1 MPAENGPGRS
11 EEFVREF
18 IVDFRSDC
26 SVRCLQRIID
36 VNILLLQ
43 LKRIGDLILT
53 TPAIDALRQRFPG
66 ARITLAIVEECRQLA
81 PAIPNVDRFL
91 IVRRNWRDV
100 PVFLSV
106 MLQRWDFVVDFTRSD
121 RSAALA
127 YLSRARR
134 RIAARRPRNEPE
146 KRARVYTDFTEPMS
160 GLHTIDYHLALL
172 RPLGI
177 ENPPTKVHLDLPN
190 AARQKAQSLLSE
202 AKIGSPFV
210 VFHPGAAR
218 AEKLWEPERWADLI
232 EQTRSKIDIVL
243 TGSRSELEQQHI
255 RRIKENRSVVDLSGR
270 TDLLAF
276 AAILAQA
283 RLLVTVDSAAMH
295 LAAAM
300 QTPQVVLFGPT
311 NPFHWR
317 PRESPVLILRGESTM
332 TLNEFAP
339 KQERV
344 PMKQI
349 STEAVLRAMDYF
361 LLPKAFGAP
370 AS

>member
-1 MPAENGPGRS
+1 LFKPT
-11 EEFVREF
+11 
-18 IVDFRSDC
+18 
-26 SVRCLQRIID
+26 

-43 LKRIGDLILT
+43 LKRIGDLVLT
-53 TPAIDALRQRFPG
+53 TPAINAVRQKFPK
-66 ARITLAIVEECRQLA
+66 ARITLVIAHECHQLA
-81 PAIPNVDRFL
+81 SAVPNVDRFL
-91 IVRRNWRDV
+91 IMRRNWRDV
-100 PVFLSV
+100 PVFLSIA
-106 MLQRWDFVVDFTRSD
+106 LRHWDFVVDFTRSD

-146 KRARVYTDFTEPMS
+146 KRTRVYTDLTDPMS

-177 ENPPTKVHLDLPN
+177 ENPPTKVHLDLPD
-190 AARQKAQSLLSE
+190 AARQKAQLLLNE
-202 AKIGSPFV
+202 AGIDSPFV

-218 AEKLWEPERWADLI
+218 AEKFWEPERWAELI
-232 EQTRSKIDIVL
+232 ERTRPKIDIVL
-243 TGSRSELEQQHI
+243 TGGRSKLEQQHI
-255 RRIKENRSVVDLSGR
+255 RRIKENRSVVDLSGQ

-317 PRESPVLILRGESTM
+317 PRESPVLILRGESSVPLTG
-332 TLNEFAP
+332 FAP

-349 STEAVLRAMDYF
+349 STEAVLRAMDCF
-361 LLPKAFGAP
+361 LLPKAFGALT
-370 AS
+370 S